1 MKHYFSRRV
10 RAVLII
16 AVLLAVVLAVVTGV
30 TGKDIPKML
39 VQSVMAPLRASV
51 SRMQDQAEQLYSYMF
66 RYEALAAENAALKE
80 KLAQMEDD
88 ARKADSMARE
98 NDRLKDLLE
107 LKGAHEDY
115 VTVGAYVI
123 AWESTDWNNTI
134 TVNRGTSAGIST
146 GM

>member
-51 SRMQDQAEQLYSYMF
+51 SRMQDQAEKL
-66 RYEALAAENAALKE
+66 EAKYPEE
-80 KLAQMEDD
+80 KGGF
-88 ARKADSMARE
+88 SC
-98 NDRLKDLLE
+98 
-107 LKGAHEDY
+107 GF
-115 VTVGAYVI
+115 
-123 AWESTDWNNTI
+123 
-134 TVNRGTSAGIST
+134 
-146 GM
+146 